1 MTGDQAVQQKF
12 WDSLHFGLSDAF
24 TEQSLREIAEDY
36 LRLGI
41 ITKKDLTVD
50 EIMEMAWTE
59 VCPDSEMGDL
69 TVGDPVAP
77 ENPVLTIKQ
86 KGE

>member
-1 MTGDQAVQQKF
+1 MYDTDMMTGDQEVQQKF

-41 ITKKDLTVD
+41 IENQDLTVD
-50 EIMEMAWTE
+50 EIMDMAWTE
-59 VCPDSEMGDL
+59 GLPGRRD
-69 TVGDPVAP
+69 
-77 ENPVLTIKQ
+77 
-86 KGE
+86 